1 MKRSNKEW
9 NMISKDEL
17 EFPLHKSHKW
27 KSPGMDKIP
36 YFWIYSLSKGHEKLA
51 SLLSEYILIL

>member
-36 YFWIYSLSKGHEKLA
+36 YFWIYSLSIGHAKLA
-51 SLLSEYILIL
+51 SLLSEYI